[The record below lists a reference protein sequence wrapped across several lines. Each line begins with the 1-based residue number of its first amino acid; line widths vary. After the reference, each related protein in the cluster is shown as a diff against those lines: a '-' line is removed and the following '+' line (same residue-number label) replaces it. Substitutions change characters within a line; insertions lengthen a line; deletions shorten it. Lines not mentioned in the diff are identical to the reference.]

1 MHINKLCKS
10 SSEILTEADL
20 MVKKLL
26 SCINTI
32 NLTLIKQEKVKNIL
46 DLRKHIEEGI
56 CDCALIQIRA
66 LIRGK

>member
-1 MHINKLCKS
+1 MHINKLSKL

-32 NLTLIKQEKVKNIL
+32 NGTLIKQAKVENIL
-46 DLRKHIEEGI
+46 DLR
-56 CDCALIQIRA
+56 
-66 LIRGK
+66 

>member
-1 MHINKLCKS
+1 MHINKLCKL

-32 NLTLIKQEKVKNIL
+32 NGTLIKQEKVENIL
-46 DLRKHIEEGI
+46 DLRG
-56 CDCALIQIRA
+56 AY
-66 LIRGK
+66 